1 MQNGEVE
8 VGGCPKAELMTRMI
22 GTCNQITQDLTRRMM
37 DELSLS
43 LAKYEV
49 LLAVNSADNGEI
61 TMSNLS
67 RELNVSNANMTG
79 MTSRLQSDGFLEKR
93 SLPTDRRIYSVALT
107 EAGRDILEKAKV
119 KYDLWIGELMAK
131 FEEDT
136 VQDFNGLLDKL
147 SVKAS

>member
-1 MQNGEVE
+1 MQNGEAE
-8 VGGCPKAELMTRMI
+8 MGNCPKTKLMTRMI

-37 DELSLS
+37 EELSLS

-49 LLAVNSADNGEI
+49 LAAVNGADNGEI

-107 EAGRDILEKAKV
+107 DAGREILEKAKI
-119 KYDLWIGELMAK
+119 KYDLWVKELMSK
-131 FEEDT
+131 LEEDA
-136 VQDFNGLLDKL
+136 VQDINAFLDNL
-147 SVKAS
+147 SLKSS